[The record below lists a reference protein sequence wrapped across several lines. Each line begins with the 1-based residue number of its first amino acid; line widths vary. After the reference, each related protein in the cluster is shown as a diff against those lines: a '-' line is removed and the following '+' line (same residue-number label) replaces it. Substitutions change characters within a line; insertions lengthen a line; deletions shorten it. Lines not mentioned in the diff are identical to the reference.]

1 MANEQYYGTGRRKS
15 STARVFLRAGTGQII
30 VNNKPLD
37 EYFARPTSRM
47 VVRQPLETADVLEK
61 FDLYVTVKGGGN
73 TGQAGAIR
81 HGIARA
87 LVQYDE
93 SMRATMKPHGFLTRD
108 ARKVERKKV
117 GLRKARKATQ
127 FSKR

>member
-47 VVRQPLETADVLEK
+47 VVR
-61 FDLYVTVKGGGN
+61 
-73 TGQAGAIR
+73 
-81 HGIARA
+81 
-87 LVQYDE
+87 
-93 SMRATMKPHGFLTRD
+93 
-108 ARKVERKKV
+108 
-117 GLRKARKATQ
+117 
-127 FSKR
+127 